1 MKDAPGT
8 LATIEKLDGVDGRTL
23 VQQAIDSIT
32 AYIRS
37 AKLKAGDG
45 LPGEMEFAQEFGVSR
60 AVIREAFGALA
71 ALRLIDVGN
80 GRRARVATFDGAAF
94 AAALGH
100 AVSTWQVTVPQVWD
114 VRRTLER
121 RTAALAA
128 LNRTEREAE
137 DILGHARAMAAN
149 RRNFTRMTEHDI
161 AFHQA
166 IAAACH
172 NILFTQVIASFS
184 HLMMEAVPVA
194 WRTRQTEE
202 QRSIILKCHADI
214 AEAIADRDPTKAEHA
229 MDRHFD
235 DAVTRLLEAGYSRG

>member
-1 MKDAPGT
+1 LGT
-8 LATIEKLDGVDGRTL
+8 TLISKRDETDGRTL
-23 VQQAIDSIT
+23 VQQAMDSIT

-45 LPGEMEFAQEFGVSR
+45 LPGEKDFAQELGVSR
-60 AVIREAFGALA
+60 PVIREAFGALA

-80 GRRARVATFDGAAF
+80 GRRARVGTFDGAAI
-94 AAALGH
+94 AATLGH
-100 AVSTWQVTVPQVWD
+100 AVNTAQVTVPQVWD

-128 LNRTEREAE
+128 INRTDKEAE
-137 DILGHARAMAAN
+137 EIIGHAKAMAAN

-172 NILFTQVIASFS
+172 NILFTQVVSSFS
-184 HLMMEAVPVA
+184 HLMMEAVPAA

-202 QRSIILKCHADI
+202 QRSIILKRHMDI
-214 AEAIADRDPTKAEHA
+214 AMAIAERDAVTAERA
-229 MDRHFD
+229 MDQHFD
-235 DAVTRLLEAGYSRG
+235 DTVTRLLEAGYGRG